1 MRYEIVPIDI
11 LIPLEKVFFNHL
23 KNLEDLINKDGF
35 VLKAIIADKNTGMI
49 LDGSHRY
56 VYFLKNGY
64 KEVPVHFID
73 YSDENVRVG
82 THLNH
87 RFLINE
93 NSGISKKE
101 CIDRALSAD
110 LFTPRTTRH
119 FFTFRKE
126 DISLPLSQLKTGDL
140 IDVAHLIS
148 DANVVDEIAHN
159 EKYIDEINEE
169 VETIINYLSEVS
181 QIKKYLTEQIAL
193 MKQNR
198 KIGFFPG
205 KFHPP
210 HVGHILTMLKILPKY
225 KKLIIGVTEDI
236 PNKKVINISGII
248 STLNLFFSEF
258 DNVEIIPIKGVLIE
272 RETLVGLPKF
282 DVLLSGNDDVLVWA
296 KNRGV
301 EGRYVSRSEGFL
313 CSGTEIRD
321 SLCNNAISFG
331 DGATTTIIKG
341 GTDLK

>member
-1 MRYEIVPIDI
+1 MKYELVPIDT

-23 KNLEDLINKDGF
+23 KNLEDLINNDGF

-64 KEVPVHFID
+64 KEVPVYFID
-73 YSDENVRVG
+73 YNDENVRVG

-93 NSGISKKE
+93 ELGISKKK
-101 CIDRALSAD
+101 CIDRAFNGD
-110 LFTPRTTRH
+110 LFLPRTTRH
-119 FFTFRKE
+119 FFTFRKD
-126 DISLPLSQLKTGDL
+126 DISLPLSQLKMGSL
-140 IDVAHLIS
+140 IDVNHLIS
-148 DANVVDEIAHN
+148 DADVAEEIAHN
-159 EKYIDEINEE
+159 EKYINEINEE

-181 QIKKYLTEQIAL
+181 QTKKYLIEQIEL

-210 HVGHILTMLKILPKY
+210 HVGHILTILKILPKY
-225 KKLIIGVTEDI
+225 KKLIIGVTEDT
-236 PNKKVINISGII
+236 PDKKVINVKGII
-248 STLNLFFSEF
+248 NTLSLFFNMF
-258 DNVEIIPIKGVLIE
+258 DNVEIIPIKGTLIE
-272 RETLVGLPKF
+272 KKTLIGLPKF
-282 DVLLSGNDDVLVWA
+282 DVILSGNNDVLMWA

-301 EGRYVSRSEGFL
+301 EGSYVSRSEGFL
-313 CSGTEIRD
+313 CSGTEVREA
-321 SLCNNAISFG
+321 LCNDGVSFG
-331 DGATTTIIKG
+331 DSATETVIKG
-341 GTDLK
+341 DVDLK